1 MLTDSGAVTL
11 SVWSGDN
18 DDFGPRL
25 ELTSR
30 RKAKPGQDL
39 NPERLQIFP
48 TLIGRKLSFY

>member
-18 DDFGPRL
+18 DDFGPGL

-48 TLIGRKLSFY
+48 LS